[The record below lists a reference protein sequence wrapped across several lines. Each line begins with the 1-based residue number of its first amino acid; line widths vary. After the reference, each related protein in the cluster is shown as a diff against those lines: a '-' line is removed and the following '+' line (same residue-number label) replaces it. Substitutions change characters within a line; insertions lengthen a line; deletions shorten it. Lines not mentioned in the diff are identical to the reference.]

1 MNINFEKVTTLQYRL
16 KAAQAELDCF
26 KSGQKYLD
34 LMELR
39 RKDARDYKGTIKKL
53 EAELASVRNDIIKN
67 RQYWFEVYEDLQA
80 EHEKTILR
88 MERELKIMEERALNA
103 ERQRDEAK
111 GKLAEYRKMYYVMAS
126 ELENEKGRNLKLQAQ
141 LNRDFENSS
150 LPSSKAI
157 GRKKISNSRKKTGRN
172 PGGQPGHMAHGRK
185 KQEPTSVVHLN
196 PPEIVLN
203 NPDFHKTG
211 QEKVRQ
217 MVSIKLLVETT
228 EYHADV
234 YFNRIT
240 KEKVWAEFPPG
251 VKDDVNYDGSIKAFL
266 YLLNN
271 ACNVSIDKSRQFLKD
286 LTGNRLN
293 ISKGMVNKLCSV
305 FSKRSRSELDEIFK
319 DMLLEPVLHIDCTNA
334 KANGKQ
340 AYVYVCASTDG
351 QVLYTA
357 SEKKGHEGVRGTVA
371 EHYQGILV
379 HDHDKTFYSY
389 ATKHQECLA
398 HVLRYLKN
406 SIENESD
413 REWNKTMYKLIQE
426 MIHYMNGLEED
437 AVPDAAVVKDFEI
450 RYDAALD
457 KAKEEYEDLP
467 PSDYYRDGYN
477 LYKRMHEYRAEH
489 LLFLHDKRVPATN
502 NESERLLRNYKRK
515 QVQATSFRS
524 FDSIGYLCDGM
535 SRLLLIRNEHA
546 NDFFNKVAE
555 VFT

>member
-1 MNINFEKVTTLQYRL
+1 MNIDFEKATTLQYRL
-16 KAAQAELDCF
+16 KAAKAELDGF

-39 RKDARDYKGTIKKL
+39 RIDARYYKDVIKKL
-53 EAELASVRNDIIKN
+53 ETELASARKDIIKN
-67 RQYWFEVYEDLQA
+67 RCHWFEVYEDLQA
-80 EHEKTILR
+80 EHEKEMLI
-88 MERELKIMEERALNA
+88 MERELKTMEERVLTA

-111 GKLAEYRKMYYVMAS
+111 KQVTEYRKMYYAAAS
-126 ELENEKGRNLKLQAQ
+126 ELEDEKERNLKLQAQ

-150 LPSSKAI
+150 LPSSKAV
-157 GRKKISNSRKKTGRN
+157 RKKKISNSRRKTGRN
-172 PGGQPGHMAHGRK
+172 PGGQPGHKAHGRK

-196 PPEIVLN
+196 PPERVLG

-211 QEKVRQ
+211 QEKIRQ
-217 MVSIKLLVETT
+217 LVSIKLLVETT

-234 YFNRIT
+234 YFNRMT
-240 KEKVWAEFPPG
+240 KEKVWADFPQG

-271 ACNVSIDKSRQFLKD
+271 ECNVSIDKSRQFLRD
-286 LTGNRLN
+286 LTGNRLS
-293 ISKGMVNKLCSV
+293 ISKGMVNKLCGV
-305 FSKRSRSELDEIFK
+305 FSKRSSSELDEIFK
-319 DMLLEPVLHIDCTNA
+319 DMLLEPVIHIDCTNA
-334 KANGKQ
+334 KVNGKQ

-351 QVLYTA
+351 HVLYTA
-357 SEKKGHEGVRGTVA
+357 SEKKGHEGVKGTVA
-371 EHYQGILV
+371 EHHQGILV

-389 ATKHQECLA
+389 SSKHQECLA

-406 SIENESD
+406 SIENEPD
-413 REWNKTMYKLIQE
+413 REWNKTMHKLLQE

-437 AVPDAAVVKDFEI
+437 VDPDTAVVKELER

-457 KAKEEYEDLP
+457 KAREEYENLP

-477 LYKRMHEYRAEH
+477 LYKRMGEYRTEH

-524 FDSIGYLCDGM
+524 FDSIAYLCDGM
-535 SRLLLIRNEHA
+535 SRLLLIRKEHA
-546 NDFFNKVAE
+546 DDFFNKVAD
-555 VFT
+555 VFA